1 MSIQA
6 KSVFRS
12 VIAAAAMSIA
22 FGHAASA
29 EMSVDRITVATGPAG
44 TLYAQLGTAL
54 STLIQEKTGI
64 PSTARP
70 HGGTSQYLPQLHR
83 GEVLLGIN
91 SGLDANSAF
100 LGKEPY
106 PQAMDQIRAVLV
118 IAQAKYS
125 FIVRADSDMNTV
137 GDVKGKRVITSYRT
151 LALFDDVNR
160 AILATAGLTEAD
172 VTPVA
177 ETNVPSALKALTE
190 DRVDVTAS
198 ILSIPA
204 HREADAAIP
213 GGTRVLGL
221 GPNDEPVN
229 ALPSF
234 HVGMMQP
241 GPASVG
247 VKEPTKVAIYDSY
260 LNTGAHANAD
270 DIYEVVKTT
279 HENWAELQ
287 KAVPALRG
295 MKADDI
301 LPQKISHP
309 FQDGAIRYFK
319 EIGLWTPEHD
329 AQQAAF
335 LKK

>member
-1 MSIQA
+1 MSMQA

-12 VIAAAAMSIA
+12 LVAAAAMSLA
-22 FGHAASA
+22 LGSAASA
-29 EMSVDRITVATGPAG
+29 QMSVDRITVATGPAG

-54 STLIQEKTGI
+54 STVIQEKTGI

-83 GEVLLGIN
+83 GEVFLGIN

-106 PQAMDQIRAVLV
+106 PQAMDQVRAVLV

-125 FIVRADSDMNTV
+125 FIVRADSDMETIA
-137 GDVKGKRVITSYRT
+137 DVKGKRVITSYRT

-160 AILATAGLTEAD
+160 AVLATGGLTEAD
-172 VTPVA
+172 VTAVA

-213 GGTRVLGL
+213 GGTRVLSL
-221 GPNDEPVN
+221 GPDDAPIN

-234 HVGMMQP
+234 HVGMLQP
-241 GPASVG
+241 GPAAVG
-247 VKEPTKVAIYDSY
+247 VTVPTKVAIYDSY
-260 LNTGAHANAD
+260 LNTGTHANAD
-270 DIYEVVKTT
+270 DIYKVVKTT
-279 HENWAELQ
+279 YENWGEMQ

-295 MKADDI
+295 MKVDQI
-301 LPQKISHP
+301 LPETISHP
-309 FQDGAIRYFK
+309 FHEGAIRYFK

-329 AQQAAF
+329 AQQAAL